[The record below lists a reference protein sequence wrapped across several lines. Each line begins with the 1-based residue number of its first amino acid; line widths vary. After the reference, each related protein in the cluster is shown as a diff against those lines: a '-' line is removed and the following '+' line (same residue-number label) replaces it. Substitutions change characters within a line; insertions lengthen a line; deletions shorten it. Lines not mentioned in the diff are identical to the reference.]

1 MTITFD
7 KNLVD
12 LPKGLCPKFR
22 KERENFLIILQTS
35 EVKELRKR
43 NKNHRLVKTCGHKYY
58 MCNDDW
64 DALYIVARMRGH
76 DANTF
81 YHKCVEGLNYA

>member
-1 MTITFD
+1 MIFD

-12 LPKGLCPKFR
+12 LLREPCSKSR

-35 EVKELRKR
+35 EVKELRKQ

-64 DALYIVARMRGH
+64 DALYIVARMRGY

>member
-1 MTITFD
+1 MIFD
-7 KNLVD
+7 KNLVE
-12 LPKGLCPKFR
+12 LFKYLCSKFR

-35 EVKELRKR
+35 EVKEIRKQ

-64 DALYIVARMRGH
+64 DALYIVARMRGY

>member
-1 MTITFD
+1 
-7 KNLVD
+7 
-12 LPKGLCPKFR
+12 
-22 KERENFLIILQTS
+22 
-35 EVKELRKR
+35 
-43 NKNHRLVKTCGHKYY
+43 

-64 DALYIVARMRGH
+64 DALYIVARMRGY